1 MSTNGQNSAKKT
13 RRARGLIGRE
23 LIDNVAKAELWRLR
37 QIEVM
42 YFALQMAI
50 IEKTELKDRIEKLQP
65 DHPME
70 LDHIIQDYISERVS
84 RVAH

>member
-1 MSTNGQNSAKKT
+1 MRKFRSKKPMASMSGQEATEK
-13 RRARGLIGRE
+13 I
-23 LIDNVAKAELWRLR
+23 AKAELFRLR

-50 IEKTELKDRIEKLQP
+50 IEKTELKDRIEMLQP
-65 DHPME
+65 DHLME
-70 LDHIIQDYISERVS
+70 LDDIIQDYISDRGS

>member
-1 MSTNGQNSAKKT
+1 MRKIGSKKPKAPMT
-13 RRARGLIGRE
+13 RQEA
-23 LIDNVAKAELWRLR
+23 IDNIAKAELFRLR

-50 IEKTELKDRIEKLQP
+50 IEKTELKDRIEMLQP

-70 LDHIIQDYISERVS
+70 LDHIIQDYISDRVA

>member
-1 MSTNGQNSAKKT
+1 MRK
-13 RRARGLIGRE
+13 IGSE
-23 LIDNVAKAELWRLR
+23 KPKAPMTEQEAIDNIAKAELFRLR

-50 IEKTELKDRIEKLQP
+50 IEKTELKDRIEMLQP

-70 LDHIIQDYISERVS
+70 LDHIIQDYISDRVS

>member
-13 RRARGLIGRE
+13 RRARGLSGRE

-50 IEKTELKDRIEKLQP
+50 LEDNELRDRIDLLQP
-65 DHPME
+65 ESRME
-70 LDHIIQDYISERVS
+70 LDHIIQDYVGEK
-84 RVAH
+84 VARYAN

>member
-13 RRARGLIGRE
+13 RRVRGSSGRE
-23 LIDNVAKAELWRLR
+23 AIDRVAKAELWRLR

-70 LDHIIQDYISERVS
+70 LDHIIQDYITDRVS
-84 RVAH
+84 RFAN

>member
-1 MSTNGQNSAKKT
+1 MRKIGAKKQKAPMT
-13 RRARGLIGRE
+13 GQEA
-23 LIDNVAKAELWRLR
+23 IDNIAKAELFRLR

-50 IEKTELKDRIEKLQP
+50 IEKTELKHRIEMLQP

-70 LDHIIQDYISERVS
+70 LDHIIQDYISDRVS
-84 RVAH
+84 RVSH

>member
-1 MSTNGQNSAKKT
+1 
-13 RRARGLIGRE
+13 
-23 LIDNVAKAELWRLR
+23 
-37 QIEVM
+37 M

-70 LDHIIQDYISERVS
+70 LDHIIQDYITERVS

>member
-1 MSTNGQNSAKKT
+1 MRKIGSKKPKAPMT
-13 RRARGLIGRE
+13 WQDY
-23 LIDNVAKAELWRLR
+23 IDNVAKAELFRLR

-50 IEKTELKDRIEKLQP
+50 IEKTELKDRIEMLQP

-84 RVAH
+84 KVAH

>member
-1 MSTNGQNSAKKT
+1 MSVNGQNSVKKT
-13 RRARGLIGRE
+13 RRARGLSGRE
-23 LIDNVAKAELWRLR
+23 MIDNMAKAELWRLK

-70 LDHIIQDYISERVS
+70 LDHIIQDYITDRVS
-84 RVAH
+84 RFAN

>member
-1 MSTNGQNSAKKT
+1 MRKIGSKKPKAPMT
-13 RRARGLIGRE
+13 GLDY
-23 LIDNVAKAELWRLR
+23 IDNIAKAELFRMR

-50 IEKTELKDRIEKLQP
+50 IEKTELKDRIEMLQP

-70 LDHIIQDYISERVS
+70 LDHIIQDYISDRGS